1 MDDPQYQLIV
11 EQFGRLKDN
20 IESRFKRLEA
30 DASHENELAAE
41 KNKFVLRELDRIQ
54 TAITDHETRIRS
66 TNDAVT
72 ALKTTGTLIQT
83 AISAA
88 IASAIA
94 WLAKR

>member
-30 DASHENELAAE
+30 DASHEKDLAAE
-41 KNKFVLRELDRIQ
+41 KNKFVTHELDRLQ
-54 TAITDHETRIRS
+54 TAITDHESRIRT

-88 IASAIA
+88 IASAVA